1 MQIIHSVPAV
11 SLGLHTSVREDSN
24 AVTAYHTKINNCS
37 QLNPF
42 PSFSCKSIKSIAMND
57 IGDV

>member
-24 AVTAYHTKINNCS
+24 AVTAYLTQN
-37 QLNPF
+37 Q
-42 PSFSCKSIKSIAMND
+42 
-57 IGDV
+57 

>member
-1 MQIIHSVPAV
+1 MHIIYSVPAV
-11 SLGLHTSVREDSN
+11 SLGLPTSAREDSN
-24 AVTAYHTKINNCS
+24 GVTAHKINNRS

-42 PSFSCKSIKSIAMND
+42 PSFSCKSIKSIAMNV